1 MLSKEKL
8 GPNND
13 LTSEVIVRRNII
25 IITIITNLFN
35 VG

>member
-13 LTSEVIVRRNII
+13 LTSEVIVHRNIT
-25 IITIITNLFN
+25 IITIITNFFN